1 MSVCRPKFFSDSED
15 DDDAAT
21 TKRKGGKRGNVTTAT
36 KTAEKKVSKTGVVF
50 SSDSK
55 EKNCMTNP
63 NGKKEKK
70 EGQRKG
76 KKYGKAAASKSP
88 KQIYKKDQIKEM
100 AAAVRDKPHRKKDH
114 CKYERL
120 LCFFI
125 IDLNIFKFSTILID
139 SILSTHISQNNVF
152 HHLQT

>member
-21 TKRKGGKRGNVTTAT
+21 IKRKGGKRGNVATEPVAT

-55 EKNCMTNP
+55 EKNCMTSP

-76 KKYGKAAASKSP
+76 KKYGKAAASKNP

-114 CKYERL
+114 YKYERL
-120 LCFFI
+120 LCC
-125 IDLNIFKFSTILID
+125 
-139 SILSTHISQNNVF
+139 
-152 HHLQT
+152 